1 MQLPTDLTLKIL
13 FVEDSLDDF
22 YLLTKILEKDFPNLE
37 AHRVDTAEEFK
48 FAVAKEIIDLIICDH
63 NLPQFNSD
71 HVLEYLKKNRID
83 IPLLLVTGAL
93 SDVNAIASIKN
104 GAVDYVLKS
113 NLSKIPLVVK
123 GILKQKE
130 TQRLKRNATR
140 ELAKRNEELSKI
152 NRELDSFVYSVSHN
166 LRSPLRS
173 LLGLLTLAMN
183 ESDVQKLHEY
193 HHMMHSSINKL
204 DGTLQDILDYSRNAR
219 QDVRI
224 ERIDLKSIIEENFEK
239 MSFMAGFERFSTEVS
254 IDQEVEF
261 FSDRYRLS
269 VIFNNLISNSI
280 KYSDKNKP
288 SQVIT
293 IKSKIDR
300 TQAVIEFADNGI
312 GIEPEAQRDVFKM
325 FYRATEQAD
334 GSGLGLYIVK
344 EAVDMLRGSV
354 FVNSALY
361 IGTKF
366 TLTIPNMAFSPK
378 ENEVTSFLV
387 DKG

>member
-1 MQLPTDLTLKIL
+1 MQLSTDLTLKIL

-22 YLLTKILEKDFPNLE
+22 YLITKILKKDFPNLE
-37 AHRVDTAEEFK
+37 AHRVDTGEEFK
-48 FAVAKEIIDLIICDH
+48 LAVAKSFIDLIICDH
-63 NLPQFNSD
+63 SLPQFNSN
-71 HVLEYLKKNRID
+71 HVLEYLKEHRID

-93 SDVNAIASIKN
+93 SDVKAVASIKN
-104 GAVDYVLKS
+104 GAADYVLKS

-123 GILKQKE
+123 NILKQKE

-140 ELAKRNEELSKI
+140 ELARRNEELSKI

-173 LLGLLTLAMN
+173 LLGLLNLAMN
-183 ESDVQKLHEY
+183 EGDAEKLNEY
-193 HHMMHSSINKL
+193 HRMMYHSINKL

-219 QDVRI
+219 QDLRI
-224 ERIDLKSIIEENFEK
+224 ERIDLKSIIEDNFDK
-239 MSFMAGFERFSTEVS
+239 MSYMPGFERFSTEIS
-254 IDQEVEF
+254 IDQDVDF

-280 KYSDKNKP
+280 KYCDKNKP
-288 SQVIT
+288 SQIIKIT
-293 IKSKIDR
+293 LKVDKEQAIID
-300 TQAVIEFADNGI
+300 FADNGI
-312 GIEPEAQRDVFKM
+312 GIEPESQSEIFKM

-354 FVNSALY
+354 IVNSALY
-361 IGTKF
+361 IGTRF
-366 TLTIPNMAFSPK
+366 TLTIPNLAFTPK
-378 ENEVTSFLV
+378 ENEITSLLV
-387 DKG
+387 DRG